1 MINEILTDTET
12 RMGKTVDSL
21 RQELTR
27 IRTGKA
33 NPALLDQI
41 KVQYYDQ
48 EMPLK
53 QVASIAVPDPKQI
66 VVQPWDKSILVEV
79 EKAIQKADLGLN
91 PHNDGSFIRI
101 PIPPLTEERR
111 RDLVKA
117 VKKMVEDSK
126 IALRNIRRD
135 ANEQLKKAEKDGK
148 VSEDESHRAQDKV
161 QEAINDKSN
170 ELDQLLKRKEE
181 EIMEM

>member
-1 MINEILTDTET
+1 MISLILDDTET

-33 NPALLDQI
+33 NPALLDNI
-41 KVQYYDQ
+41 RVPCYDQ

-53 QVASIAVPDPKQI
+53 QIASIAVPDPRQI
-66 VVQPWDKSILVEV
+66 VVQPWDKSILNDI

-91 PHNDGSFIRI
+91 PNNDGSFIRI

-111 RDLVKA
+111 KDLVKA
-117 VKKMVEDSK
+117 VRKMAEDAK

-135 ANEQLKKAEKDGK
+135 ANEQLKASEKDGEI
-148 VSEDESHRAQDKV
+148 SEDESRRAQDKV
-161 QEAINDKSN
+161 QDLIDNKTSDLE
-170 ELDQLLKRKEE
+170 ELLRRKEQ
-181 EIMEM
+181 EIMEV